1 MHPMTEKARTMI
13 TPHRL
18 SCLCAATLVATLS
31 GCATIATP
39 SVEMHTAAPQ
49 AKLSAPVAAPAQGAI
64 FQVSTH
70 RPLFEDRRA
79 RLAGDTLTIKIE
91 ETVTASQQS
100 TSKINR
106 NGSISAGMSA
116 LPFASV
122 NFLGRLNAG
131 GESSVVGGADGK
143 TDTSNNF
150 AGTITVVVQ
159 QVLPN
164 GNLLVSGEKQV
175 GVNQNVDVLRFSGI
189 VNPATILGGNVVSST
204 QVADARMEQ
213 RGRGDIGR
221 VQGLGWLSR
230 FVLSI
235 APV

>member
-1 MHPMTEKARTMI
+1 MTENARTMN

-18 SCLCAATLVATLS
+18 SCICVAALVATLS

-49 AKLSAPVAAPAQGAI
+49 ARLSAPVAAPAQGAI
-64 FQVSTH
+64 FQVATH

-79 RLAGDTLTIKIE
+79 RLTGDTLTIKIE

-100 TSKINR
+100 TSKVNR

-143 TDTSNNF
+143 TDTTNNF

-175 GVNQNVDVLRFSGI
+175 GVNQNVDVLRFTGTVDPRSLRPG
-189 VNPATILGGNVVSST
+189 ST
-204 QVADARMEQ
+204 VASNQVANVRIES
-213 RGRGDIGR
+213 RGRG
-221 VQGLGWLSR
+221 QGSEAQSIGWLSR
-230 FVLSI
+230 FFLNVM
-235 APV
+235 PF

>member
-64 FQVSTH
+64 FQVATH

-175 GVNQNVDVLRFSGI
+175 GVNQNVDVLRFSGTIDPRVMQPGSI
-189 VNPATILGGNVVSST
+189 VNST
-204 QVADARMEQ
+204 QVANVRVES
-213 RGRGDIGR
+213 RGRGAQNEAQ
-221 VQGLGWLSR
+221 VMGWMNR
-230 FVLSI
+230 FFNTI
-235 APV
+235 TPF

>member
-1 MHPMTEKARTMI
+1 MNTSPVY
-13 TPHRL
+13 L
-18 SCLCAATLVATLS
+18 AALVATLS
-31 GCATIATP
+31 GCATV
-39 SVEMHTAAPQ
+39 SAPQ
-49 AKLSAPVAAPAQGAI
+49 VDFHAPAPRLAQPLPVAAPAQGAI
-64 FQVSTH
+64 FQVATH

-79 RLAGDTLTIKIE
+79 RLAGDTLTIQIE

-106 NGSISAGMSA
+106 NGSISAGMTA

-189 VNPATILGGNVVSST
+189 VNPATIRGGNVVSST

-230 FVLSI
+230 FFLSI